1 MTQQWREQQW
11 KIPRASSLSSLP
23 LVLLEETNN
32 KRTGKE
38 EMSFV
43 GSHSLRDKAEYKEEG
58 CLELRD
64 NKLKVHIH
72 THCVSCAFFQE
83 THR

>member
-1 MTQQWREQQW
+1 MNSSE
-11 KIPRASSLSSLP
+11 KFPGASSLSSLP
-23 LVLLEETNN
+23 LVLLEEMNS

-43 GSHSLRDKAEYKEEG
+43 GSHSLRDKAEYKGEG

-64 NKLKVHIH
+64 NELKVHIH
-72 THCVSCAFFQE
+72 SHCVSCAFSQE